1 MSSERLEIQRTEV
14 ALQTGYRDA
23 AAQYRR
29 DDDIEVHSSNH
40 EFISGVLKG
49 ICGSFGRPI
58 SVLDV
63 GCGTGRYFHC
73 LTNVERLVGMDI
85 SNEMLI
91 AAEDPVNSSEISIHT
106 TELIQ
111 GNVYFSSFEPQ
122 SFDFIFSLGMF
133 GYGCPVTTELC
144 DRFYSWL
151 VPGGKLY
158 FNVISITNL
167 PWLQRLKR
175 EAGKFV
181 HPYIAACI
189 HGTDVSQEE
198 IPSFALSQSQLE
210 NILGASRFRQFNVTA
225 RRCESPLWQGNL
237 LECHA
242 ESTAES
248 EQSSV
253 TSTNAAATSKA
264 GYSSAGY

>member
-1 MSSERLEIQRTEV
+1 MPSGSLNFQRTEV

-40 EFISGVLKG
+40 DYISGVLKE

-91 AAEDPVNSSEISIHT
+91 AAEDPVNSNEISIHT

-175 EAGKFV
+175 DAGKFI

-189 HGTDVSQEE
+189 HGTEVSQEE
-198 IPSFALSQSQLE
+198 IPAFVLSQSQLE
-210 NILGASRFRQFNVTA
+210 NIMTASRFKQFSVTA

-242 ESTAES
+242 EVPTHEGDEKITA
-248 EQSSV
+248 V
-253 TSTNAAATSKA
+253 KATATSKD
-264 GYSSAGY
+264 GHSSAGY